1 MGGAGQLAVGSG
13 VSDAACVIC
22 ACGSVAIDWAIG
34 EGFSADI
41 DSEAAGKALSA
52 GYLAATR
59 SIGVRSSATV
69 YVPDHLR
76 VSIGECCVLD
86 DAEDIGGNI
95 IAYSGPDCNNDT
107 ETTLEDYII
116 IRGYKRGPY
125 HNGDCVSYS
134 DGVEATG
141 ATTDCDELGRT
152 HGDDAKKCELADDRV
167 SGRLGHHGAWLA
179 YSAMEES
186 MMTELGA
193 PVVGLRAL
201 FVEVTNSTGFWDGSE
216 RRYPS
221 VSWETYVL
229 CSYVWGRVRS
239 ILLLAVQV
247 SPDNTR
253 FGVRAHAPRRRRAG
267 NAYVMTSSVE
277 RVEVLAGVL
286 IVLSISYGKV
296 STAEVMVEVDSIDL
310 LSCGA
315 GVAADARACV
325 YRLYGVERRRET
337 RMEEVEA

>member
-1 MGGAGQLAVGSG
+1 VSCHYMG
-13 VSDAACVIC
+13 
-22 ACGSVAIDWAIG
+22 
-34 EGFSADI
+34 
-41 DSEAAGKALSA
+41 
-52 GYLAATR
+52 R
-59 SIGVRSSATV
+59 SCR
-69 YVPDHLR
+69 
-76 VSIGECCVLD
+76 C
-86 DAEDIGGNI
+86 
-95 IAYSGPDCNNDT
+95 
-107 ETTLEDYII
+107 
-116 IRGYKRGPY
+116 
-125 HNGDCVSYS
+125 GDCVLRL
-134 DGVEATG
+134 DGVEAAGETITNRG
-141 ATTDCDELGRT
+141 MPNYMPYDESL
-152 HGDDAKKCELADDRV
+152 
-167 SGRLGHHGAWLA
+167 
-179 YSAMEES
+179 
-186 MMTELGA
+186 MTELGA

-201 FVEVTNSTGFWDGSE
+201 IVEPTNSIRFWGGGD
-216 RRYPS
+216 RRYSS
-221 VSWETYVL
+221 VSWETYAL

-239 ILLLAVQV
+239 ILLLLVQV

-253 FGVRAHAPRRRRAG
+253 FGVRAESWGTKFSAPRRRRAG